1 MTLTHLEVSAY
12 WIKNLAWLHG
22 TPNLQCLSLRQ
33 LCYLQPIQYRN
44 FLAVPQLR
52 ALDLFEMARSEEPTG
67 FELGVVL
74 AALQNLKVLNVECT
88 EVGDNLVETITFGR
102 RLAAWSRETGQALS
116 AEQASWPQTNI
127 CQLRLSRTNIT
138 PATLGFLTSLQ
149 ELQLLDIRKTG
160 IGYSALLP
168 LQKQFGLS
176 FLVGGMLTASNSLAL
191 AANQNRVA
199 CACNTQGSNTLARTP
214 SQDSGRR
221 INLLYVMEYD
231 CQFDWEPVQL
241 EKGLTDEIPKAWW
254 VPAAADAARTHG
266 SKRREISMREVLELQ
281 LAADAA
287 TVWLPKYLLVVFQL
301 AMVPGGPRLDD
312 LFVTTVKTFWQ
323 VAEATAAAGSFI
335 HKEDVEEEGF
345 QVQSLLDYVVA
356 IPTMNAI
363 HGQDSWRAQ
372 HVSEEYG
379 DHSAWDV
386 RTIVEILGKFFDISQ
401 GTSLPELA
409 EYNWRLDKEI
419 MHNVFQDHYHKNL
432 QSRFSHIPSIPVT
445 IPVAMSTQMK
455 LCYSSRYLQ
464 RQLVV
469 TGEDIRATA
478 AALLEAV
485 RQLELDS
492 DAQTVQQTNQESSG
506 KPLRKFFI
514 KRNYSAC
521 AKNVLTF
528 TLRSP
533 SSWQHSRPSMPSVH
547 SAQQRSNATTNNG
560 GLTKNSHVDHLD
572 DAPDAAED
580 VDDALHDAQQ
590 LFKAAERIIKESCTE
605 KWLLQPFIPDMERN
619 EYRVYMVGGAEA
631 TGGPNDTAVVY
642 TPAFHEY
649 DDKGQRRVYVWNVT
663 LPQHFFSR
671 APVDPDQLVRPW
683 LHSRAELANV
693 DFNSSHED
701 QYHVSYFPFPIW
713 RDASMHDLMVRVAKC
728 AADAVAQCGR
738 PIRMG
743 AHVMVRVD
751 IALTRQGTLAKPFIS
766 EAHVFNDAGLSF
778 DVWPP
783 KTGSFSV
790 PTSTYEPGAADGS
803 DSNVDGI
810 VIETSGKLPL
820 VVDSCSADITSD
832 AGTSSVSPH
841 NISMG
846 SGNDG
851 GGSTDMS
858 RGYLLAVKLWQ
869 EAVTTVA
876 AASRNAAHGQK

>member
-1 MTLTHLEVSAY
+1 MSLHDRLTMTTQR
-12 WIKNLAWLHG
+12 
-22 TPNLQCLSLRQ
+22 P
-33 LCYLQPIQYRN
+33 
-44 FLAVPQLR
+44 
-52 ALDLFEMARSEEPTG
+52 
-67 FELGVVL
+67 LG
-74 AALQNLKVLNVECT
+74 
-88 EVGDNLVETITFGR
+88 
-102 RLAAWSRETGQALS
+102 
-116 AEQASWPQTNI
+116 
-127 CQLRLSRTNIT
+127 
-138 PATLGFLTSLQ
+138 Q
-149 ELQLLDIRKTG
+149 EL
-160 IGYSALLP
+160 
-168 LQKQFGLS
+168 
-176 FLVGGMLTASNSLAL
+176 M
-191 AANQNRVA
+191 
-199 CACNTQGSNTLARTP
+199 
-214 SQDSGRR
+214 
-221 INLLYVMEYD
+221 
-231 CQFDWEPVQL
+231 
-241 EKGLTDEIPKAWW
+241 IPKAWW

-560 GLTKNSHVDHLD
+560 GLTKKCPSVSPSPPCSCDNVSSLDACKQDCAHHQRHSSTPSNTQGISLAFSSHVDHLD